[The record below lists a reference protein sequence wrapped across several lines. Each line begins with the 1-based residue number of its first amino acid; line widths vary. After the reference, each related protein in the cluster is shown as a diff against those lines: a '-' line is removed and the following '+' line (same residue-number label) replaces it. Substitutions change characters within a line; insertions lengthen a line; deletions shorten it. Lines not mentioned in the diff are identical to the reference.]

1 MCVTSPNL
9 RKQLLTTRQRCW
21 TGRLEVTYKKELVT
35 GMDALSENSTM
46 EGWQR
51 ALNPKPLLKPQSL
64 EPKYSCCTAWVQGAV
79 PELGLVGVSCLRR
92 HDLPPPLSACS
103 SSSVPSIYS
112 FVRQDASHS

>member
-1 MCVTSPNL
+1 
-9 RKQLLTTRQRCW
+9 
-21 TGRLEVTYKKELVT
+21 
-35 GMDALSENSTM
+35 MDALSENSTM

-92 HDLPPPLSACS
+92 HDLPPLSACS